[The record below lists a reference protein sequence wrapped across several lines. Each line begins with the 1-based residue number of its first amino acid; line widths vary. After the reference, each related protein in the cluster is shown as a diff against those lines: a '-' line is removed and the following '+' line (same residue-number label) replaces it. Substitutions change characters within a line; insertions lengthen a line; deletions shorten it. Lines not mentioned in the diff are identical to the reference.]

1 MQWLLD
7 LLQARRDDLVRRIY
21 DKAEAN
27 RYTRYTAQGLEAW
40 SGSVQGLIDAFRSAL
55 GTDGVPC
62 AWGPDDEIDPDNPV
76 SGFGILE
83 ARRHRARGV
92 SLPMFLGLFKLY
104 RYAWHEVVAEGQP
117 DCAVAHPAHRFIDS
131 FFDTVELGICG
142 DWSQMSFPGQVAEVQ
157 EANRSLIRQV
167 ARWRTLF
174 DGLGEA
180 VFLLDSAGRLQSI
193 NQAAYQR
200 FIGAGPSGLDRCGL
214 AFAEAVP
221 ALGASMNELAN
232 RAEGEAQG
240 RYTLDTLAGPRIF
253 DVRLRPVRSIGGM
266 PTGTLLVLRDE
277 TEWVRAEQESED
289 SRRVSDEALRT
300 SVAQLEFQAL
310 HDALTGLPNRVLF
323 LDRMNQGIAVARR
336 RAWYHYAVLFMDLD
350 RFKIVNDSL
359 GHPAGDQLLRSVAR
373 RIAEC
378 LRPGDTVA
386 RVGGDEFAVLLSDLR
401 DVGDASVVAERILA
415 QVAQPVMVGDQEFLP
430 NVSIGIAHSGA
441 AYERGEDVLRD
452 ADTAMY
458 RAKSLGRGQTVVFD
472 RQMHNEVAQR
482 LTVEAEL
489 RRAVEQKEFVVFY
502 QPIVSIPGG
511 VLTGFE
517 ALVRWNDPTR
527 GIRSPMDFI
536 HVAEETG
543 LIVPM
548 GEYVLNE
555 ACRQAAEWAS
565 WLPEQRR
572 PTISVNFS
580 VRQFASGVALAEVHA
595 ALASTGLDAKYL
607 KVEITES
614 ILMEDSKGVHEQLNA
629 LAALGVQLQMDDF
642 GTGYSSLA
650 YLHRFPIDVIK
661 VDRSFVSQVH
671 AVARGEVVKTIVLLA
686 RSLEMGTIAEGVET
700 VEQLGRL
707 CHLQCD
713 YAQGYL
719 FSRPVDAAAATRLLK
734 DGTGWADLMG
744 GAGA

>member
-1 MQWLLD
+1 MILL
-7 LLQARRDDLVRRIY
+7 
-21 DKAEAN
+21 
-27 RYTRYTAQGLEAW
+27 
-40 SGSVQGLIDAFRSAL
+40 S
-55 GTDGVPC
+55 
-62 AWGPDDEIDPDNPV
+62 
-76 SGFGILE
+76 
-83 ARRHRARGV
+83 
-92 SLPMFLGLFKLY
+92 
-104 RYAWHEVVAEGQP
+104 
-117 DCAVAHPAHRFIDS
+117 
-131 FFDTVELGICG
+131 
-142 DWSQMSFPGQVAEVQ
+142 
-157 EANRSLIRQV
+157 
-167 ARWRTLF
+167 
-174 DGLGEA
+174 
-180 VFLLDSAGRLQSI
+180 FLLS
-193 NQAAYQR
+193 
-200 FIGAGPSGLDRCGL
+200 
-214 AFAEAVP
+214 
-221 ALGASMNELAN
+221 
-232 RAEGEAQG
+232 
-240 RYTLDTLAGPRIF
+240 
-253 DVRLRPVRSIGGM
+253 
-266 PTGTLLVLRDE
+266 
-277 TEWVRAEQESED
+277 
-289 SRRVSDEALRT
+289 
-300 SVAQLEFQAL
+300 
-310 HDALTGLPNRVLF
+310 
-323 LDRMNQGIAVARR
+323 
-336 RAWYHYAVLFMDLD
+336 
-350 RFKIVNDSL
+350 
-359 GHPAGDQLLRSVAR
+359 
-373 RIAEC
+373 
-378 LRPGDTVA
+378 
-386 RVGGDEFAVLLSDLR
+386 
-401 DVGDASVVAERILA
+401 
-415 QVAQPVMVGDQEFLP
+415 
-430 NVSIGIAHSGA
+430 
-441 AYERGEDVLRD
+441 
-452 ADTAMY
+452 
-458 RAKSLGRGQTVVFD
+458 
-472 RQMHNEVAQR
+472 
-482 LTVEAEL
+482 
-489 RRAVEQKEFVVFY
+489 
-502 QPIVSIPGG
+502 SIPGG

-734 DGTGWADLMG
+734 DGTGWADLM
-744 GAGA
+744 AGA

>member
-1 MQWLLD
+1 MQWLVD
-7 LLQARRDDLVRRIY
+7 LLGARRDDLVRRIY
-21 DKAEAN
+21 DAADAG
-27 RYTRYTAQGLEAW
+27 RYTRYTAPTLGAWNDSLNGLF
-40 SGSVQGLIDAFRSAL
+40 GAFRAACEN
-55 GTDGVPC
+55 GIGPC
-62 AWGPDDEIDPDNPV
+62 AWGPDDTVNPDDPV

-92 SLPMFLGLFKLY
+92 GFPLFLGVFKLY
-104 RYAWHEVVAEGQP
+104 RRAWHEVVAEAPVQP
-117 DCAVAHPAHRFIDS
+117 EAALAAHRFIDI
-131 FFDTVELGICG
+131 FYDTVELGICA
-142 DWSQMSFPGQVAEVQ
+142 DWAQASFPGVDQEIQ

-167 ARWRTLF
+167 AQWRTVF
-174 DGLGEA
+174 DSLGEP
-180 VFLLDSAGRLQSI
+180 VFLLDPEGRLQSI
-193 NQAAYQR
+193 NRAAYQR
-200 FIGAGPSGLDRCGL
+200 FLGVGPGGLDRFGL
-214 AFAEAVP
+214 VLAEAVP
-221 ALGASMNELAN
+221 AMGAPVNDLTA
-232 RAEGEAQG
+232 AVEGRVRG
-240 RYTLDTLAGPRIF
+240 RYTLDTIDGPRDF
-253 DVRLRPVRSIGGM
+253 DVQLSPVQSLGRVQ
-266 PTGTLLVLRDE
+266 TGTLVVLRDE
-277 TEWVRAEQESED
+277 TDRARTERESED
-289 SRRVSDEALRT
+289 SQRVTAEALRQT
-300 SVAQLEFQAL
+300 EEQLEYQAL

-323 LDRMNQGIAVARR
+323 LDRMNQCITVARR
-336 RAWYHYAVLFMDLD
+336 RAWFHYAVLFLDLD

-359 GHPAGDQLLRSVAR
+359 GHTAGDQLLHCVAQ

-386 RVGGDEFAVLLSDLR
+386 RVGGDEFAVLLSDLH
-401 DVGDASVVAERILA
+401 DVGDANHVADRILA
-415 QVAQPVMVGDQEFLP
+415 HMARPVMLGDQEFLP

-441 AYERGEDVLRD
+441 GYEKADDVLRD

-458 RAKSLGRGQTVVFD
+458 RAKSLGRGRTVVFNS
-472 RQMHNEVAQR
+472 QMHSEVAQR
-482 LTVEAEL
+482 LSVEAEL

-502 QPIVSIPGG
+502 QPIVSIPEGR
-511 VLTGFE
+511 LTGFE

-565 WLPEQRR
+565 WLPEERR

-580 VRQFASGVALAEVHA
+580 VRQFASGVALEEVQA
-595 ALASTGLDAKYL
+595 ALASTGLAAKYL

-614 ILMEDSKGVHEQLNA
+614 ILMEDSKEVHAQLNA
-629 LAALGVQLQMDDF
+629 LAELGVQLQMDDF

-671 AVARGEVVKTIVLLA
+671 AVARGEVVRTIVLLA

-707 CHLQCD
+707 CGLQCD

-719 FSRPVDAAAATRLLK
+719 FSRPVDGVAATKLLR
-734 DGTGWADLMG
+734 DGIGWGELMT
-744 GAGA
+744 AT